1 MEKFRDV
8 YVKRSV
14 VLIGIIITMTSI
26 LFGNMNTLNA
36 EDAAFK
42 PIGEKVDREYT
53 AFRDASNIPQYNN
66 GIKTGFNLALWVQD
80 VTKAKELKQ
89 NNPSMSHEDILSET
103 LEVAYCLNNELS
115 MPPGTK
121 KEFDDKI
128 VAIDPKTGIVK
139 GAQQYFRYIPSDIN
153 IREAVY
159 KDRGID
165 PE

>member
-14 VLIGIIITMTSI
+14 VLFGIIITMTSI

-36 EDAAFK
+36 ASTGFT
-42 PIGEKVDREYT
+42 PIGEKVNREYT
-53 AFRDASNIPQYNN
+53 AFCDGLNTSEY
-66 GIKTGFNLALWVQD
+66 GIGDGFNYPLWVQD

-89 NNPSMSHEDILSET
+89 NNPSMSYEDILSET

>member
-14 VLIGIIITMTSI
+14 VLFGIIITMTSI

-36 EDAAFK
+36 ASTDFT
-42 PIGEKVDREYT
+42 PIGEKVNREYT
-53 AFRDASNIPQYNN
+53 AFRDASNIPQYN
-66 GIKTGFNLALWVQD
+66 GGV
-80 VTKAKELKQ
+80 
-89 NNPSMSHEDILSET
+89 
-103 LEVAYCLNNELS
+103 
-115 MPPGTK
+115 
-121 KEFDDKI
+121 
-128 VAIDPKTGIVK
+128 KTGIVK